1 MDFDKNLMIALLC
14 GVVSMVLSSVMPC
27 VLKSST
33 NTTIVE
39 ARKLFEANRQVIIV
53 SSVIVVITAYLAL
66 SLFPLMDDGDGDDDF
81 DEITVVNGSNSSDIF
96 KRIMSQVPSN
106 QLIKSWR

>member
-66 SLFPLMDDGDGDDDF
+66 SLFPLMDDGDDDF

-96 KRIMSQVPSN
+96 KRIMSQVPPN
-106 QLIKSWR
+106 QLIKSWC